1 MAAPAKKKKEPSGYI
16 NLIIPAQSATPAPP
30 IGPACGQH
38 GVNIKEF
45 VDQFNTR
52 TKEFERGMPIPVKV
66 TVYPDRSF
74 EFILKTP
81 PASYFLKKAAKLE
94 SGSKTPGREVIA
106 TVRKSQVKQIAES
119 KMPDLNA
126 NDIEAAMR
134 IIEGTARSMGIEV
147 VEG

>member
-1 MAAPAKKKKEPSGYI
+1 MAAPKKKKEISGYI

-38 GVNIKEF
+38 GVNIKDF
-45 VDQFNTR
+45 VDQFNDR

-66 TVYPDRSF
+66 TVYADRSF

-81 PASYFLKKAAKLE
+81 PASYLIKKAAKLK
-94 SGSKTPGREVIA
+94 SGANTPGTQVVGQI
-106 TVRKSQVKQIAES
+106 RKSQVKEIAEV

-126 NDIEAAMR
+126 NDIDAAML
-134 IIEGTARSMGIEV
+134 IIEGSARSMGVDV